1 MPGYRKAPDSTT
13 CGTLLLGSNVDPK
26 YVQEL
31 LGHASMDLTL
41 DTYSH
46 VLKGMDGGI
55 GGAMD
60 EALG

>member
-31 LGHASMDLTL
+31 LGHTNISITL
-41 DTYSH
+41 DNYSQ
-46 VLKGMDGGI
+46 VIEGMDGGL
-55 GGAMD
+55 GDAMD
-60 EALG
+60 QAL